1 MESYTNSTRT
11 IFKLT
16 SDVTL
21 PGSCEQLKDG
31 TFIIDSD
38 DAPLDRMAEDGLI
51 EILEENVPSNKD
63 MFCGGT
69 EVIFNKELQFIKPFH
84 GLNGHGSE
92 LRKDK
97 MGTWRCKRCDHT
109 MYVPI
114 DNGRIV
120 EPFECF
126 NDVCG
131 RKGPFEPLFPKELIK
146 PIWKL
151 PMDVIECTP
160 TGLYEDIYLFVKEYL
175 ILKPDEYHI
184 YTLWIMAS
192 WLVDDFDTCPYL
204 LFIAPKESGKSQA
217 IILLQHLCYR
227 AVLSISV
234 TPAALFRSIELWHIT
249 LLIDEAESQV
259 RMDTESGQALYGCL
273 NGGYKRDSYAIRIEG
288 DNKIPTTYEVFGF
301 KGIAS
306 TKVFHPTL
314 ESRSII
320 FNMTQGKPKK
330 LIINK
335 KDTNILRSKLLYWRF
350 STLNKLPLILPES
363 RSGRIIEMFISLFT
377 VAQIFK
383 NCCGVKTVIT
393 YDDLEKILKNKI
405 KELEGLRR
413 EEEVES
419 VDAQVLQA
427 IDKLEERCKEGYTD
441 EMNMI
446 KIMEIADYLKHER
459 GWEEEIG
466 KEKINTTV
474 GRKLKVMGLRT
485 KHTMYGSV
493 LDLTNE
499 ETIVCLK
506 QLKERFLI
514 GSGVGVGIKI

>member
-1 MESYTNSTRT
+1 MDSNTTVTRT

-16 SDVTL
+16 SDMTL
-21 PGSCEQLKDG
+21 PDSCEQLKDG

-38 DAPLDRMAEDGLI
+38 AAPLERMSEDGLI
-51 EILEENVPSNKD
+51 EILQENVSPNKD
-63 MFCGGT
+63 MFCGGA
-69 EVIFNKELQFIKPFH
+69 EIIFNKEMQVIKPFN
-84 GLNGHGSE
+84 GLNGNGSE

-97 MGTWRCKRCDHT
+97 MGMWQCKRCDHT
-109 MYVPI
+109 MFVPL
-114 DNGRIV
+114 DNGKIV

-131 RKGPFEPLFPKELIK
+131 RKGPFKPLFPKELIK

-151 PMDVIECTP
+151 PNDAIECTP
-160 TGLYEDIYLFVKEYL
+160 TGLYEEIYFFVKEYL
-175 ILKPDEYHI
+175 ILKSAEYHI

-217 IILLQHLCYR
+217 ILLLQHLCYR

-234 TPAALFRSIELWHIT
+234 TSAALFRSIELWHIT

-288 DNKIPTTYEVFGF
+288 DNRIPTTYDVFGF

-320 FNMTQGKPKK
+320 INMTQGKPKK
-330 LIINK
+330 MIINK
-335 KDTNILRSKLLYWRF
+335 MDANILRSKLLYWRF
-350 STLNKLPLILPES
+350 TTLTKLPLILPES
-363 RSGRIIEMFISLFT
+363 KSGRIIEMFIPLFT
-377 VAQIFK
+377 VAQVFK
-383 NCCGVKTVIT
+383 NKNGVKTIIS
-393 YDDLEKILKNKI
+393 YDGIEKILKDKI
-405 KELEGLRR
+405 KELEGLRKD
-413 EEEVES
+413 EEVES
-419 VDAQVLQA
+419 VEAQILQV

-441 EMNMI
+441 EKDMI
-446 KIMEIADYLKHER
+446 KIGEIADYLKQER
-459 GWEEEIG
+459 GWEEEPG
-466 KEKINTTV
+466 KEKINTTI
-474 GRKLKVMGLRT
+474 GRRLKVMGLHT
-485 KHTMYGSV
+485 KHTMYGNV
-493 LDLTNE
+493 LDLTDD
-499 ETIVCLK
+499 ETMVCLK
-506 QLKERFLI
+506 QLKERFLFT
-514 GSGVGVGIKI
+514 KAL

>member
-1 MESYTNSTRT
+1 MDSNTITRT

-16 SDVTL
+16 SDITL
-21 PGSCEQLKDG
+21 PDSCDQLKDG

-38 DAPLDRMAEDGLI
+38 AAPLERMSEDGLI
-51 EILEENVPSNKD
+51 EILEENVSPNKD
-63 MFCGGT
+63 MFCGGA
-69 EVIFNKELQFIKPFH
+69 EVIFNKEMLVIKPFS
-84 GLNGHGSE
+84 GLNGNGTE
-92 LRKDK
+92 LRKEK
-97 MGTWRCKRCDHT
+97 MGLWQCKRCNHT
-109 MYVPI
+109 THIPLYDGKFM
-114 DNGRIV
+114 
-120 EPFECF
+120 EPFECE

-131 RKGPFEPLFPKELIK
+131 RKGPFKPLFPKELIK

-151 PMDVIECTP
+151 PIDAIECTP
-160 TGLYEDIYLFVKEYL
+160 TGLYEEIYLFVREYL
-175 ILKPDEYHI
+175 ILKPVEYHI

-217 IILLQHLCYR
+217 ILLLQHLCYR

-234 TPAALFRSIELWHIT
+234 TSAALFRSIELWHIT
-249 LLIDEAESQV
+249 LLIDEAESQI

-288 DNKIPTTYEVFGF
+288 DNRIPTTYDVFGF

-320 FNMTQGKPKK
+320 INMTQGKPKK
-330 LIINK
+330 MIINK
-335 KDTNILRSKLLYWRF
+335 MDANILRSKLLYWRF

-363 RSGRIIEMFISLFT
+363 KSGRIIEMFISLFT

-383 NCCGVKTVIT
+383 NKSGVKTIIS
-393 YDDLEKILKNKI
+393 YDDLEKILKDKI
-405 KELEGLRR
+405 KELEGLRK

-419 VDAQVLQA
+419 VEAQILQA
-427 IDKLEERCKEGYTD
+427 VDKLEERCKEGYTD
-441 EMNMI
+441 EKDMI

-459 GWEEEIG
+459 GWEEEPG
-466 KEKINTTV
+466 REKINTTV
-474 GRKLKVMGLRT
+474 GRRLKVMGLHT
-485 KHTMYGSV
+485 KHTMYGNV
-493 LDLTNE
+493 LKLADE
-499 ETIVCLK
+499 ETVLCLK

-514 GSGVGVGIKI
+514 GVKP

>member
-1 MESYTNSTRT
+1 MESDITTTRT
-11 IFKLT
+11 VFKLI
-16 SDVTL
+16 SDITL
-21 PGSCEQLKDG
+21 PDSCEQLKDG

-38 DAPLDRMAEDGLI
+38 GAPLERMAQDGLI
-51 EILEENVPSNKD
+51 EILQENVSPNKG
-63 MFCGGT
+63 MFCGGP
-69 EVIFNKELQFIKPFH
+69 EVIFNKEMQFIQPF
-84 GLNGHGSE
+84 NGINGYGSE
-92 LRKDK
+92 LRKEK
-97 MGTWRCKRCDHT
+97 MGTWKCKRCDHT
-109 MYVPI
+109 TYIPI
-114 DNGRIV
+114 DNGKIV
-120 EPFECF
+120 EPFECD

-131 RKGPFEPLFPKELIK
+131 RKGPFKSLFPKELIK
-146 PIWKL
+146 PIWKI
-151 PMDVIECTP
+151 PTDAIECTP
-160 TGLYEDIYLFVKEYL
+160 TELYEEIYFFVKEYL
-175 ILKPDEYHI
+175 ILKPSEYHI

-288 DNKIPTTYEVFGF
+288 DNRIPTTYDVFGF

-320 FNMTQGKPKK
+320 INMTQGKPRK

-335 KDTNILRSKLLYWRF
+335 MSANILRSKLLYWRF
-350 STLNKLPLILPES
+350 STLTKLPLILPES
-363 RSGRIIEMFISLFT
+363 RSGRIIEMFIPIFT
-377 VAQIFK
+377 VAQVFK
-383 NCCGVKTVIT
+383 HKVGIKTVIT
-393 YDDLEKILKNKI
+393 YEELEKILKDKI
-405 KELEGLRR
+405 KELEGLRK
-413 EEEVES
+413 EEEIES
-419 VDAQVLQA
+419 VEAQILQA
-427 IDKLEERCKEGYTD
+427 VSRLEERCKEGYTD
-441 EMNMI
+441 ERGMI
-446 KIMEIADYLKHER
+446 KIAEVADYLKHEC
-459 GWEEEIG
+459 GWDEETG

-474 GRKLKVMGLRT
+474 GRRLKVMGLHT
-485 KHTMYGSV
+485 KHTMHGNV
-493 LDLTNE
+493 LDLIDE

-514 GSGVGVGIKI
+514 EYRI

>member
-1 MESYTNSTRT
+1 MEPKTTRT
-11 IFKLT
+11 VFILI
-16 SDVTL
+16 SDITL
-21 PGSCEQLKDG
+21 PESCDQLTDG

-38 DAPLDRMAEDGLI
+38 AAPLERMAEDGLI
-51 EILEENVPSNKD
+51 EVLEENISPNKD
-63 MFCGGT
+63 MFCGGA
-69 EVIFNKELQFIKPFH
+69 EIILNKDLQFIKPFN
-84 GLNGHGSE
+84 GLSGHGSE
-92 LRKDK
+92 LKKDR
-97 MGTWRCKRCDHT
+97 MGAWKCQRCDHT
-109 MYVPI
+109 TFIPF
-114 DNGRIV
+114 DNGKLV
-120 EPFECF
+120 EPFVCE

-131 RKGPFEPLFPKELIK
+131 RKGPFTPLFPKELIK

-151 PMDVIECTP
+151 PIDAIGCTP
-160 TGLYEDIYLFVKEYL
+160 TGLYEEILLFVKDYL
-175 ILKPDEYHI
+175 VLKPVEYHI

-249 LLIDEAESQV
+249 LLIDEAESQI

-288 DNKIPTTYEVFGF
+288 DNKIPTTYDVFGF

-320 FNMTQGKPKK
+320 INMTQGKPKK
-330 LIINK
+330 LLVNK
-335 KDTNILRSKLLYWRF
+335 KDAALIRSKLLYWRF
-350 STLNKLPLILPES
+350 STLNKLPLIFPES
-363 RSGRIIEMFISLFT
+363 KSGRIIEMFISLFT
-377 VAQIFK
+377 VAQIFRNK
-383 NCCGVKTVIT
+383 LGVKTVIT
-393 YDDLEKILKNKI
+393 YDDLEKILNDKI
-405 KELEGLRR
+405 KELEGLRKD
-413 EEEVES
+413 EEVES
-419 VDAQVLQA
+419 LDAQILQA
-427 IDKLEERCKEGYTD
+427 IDKLEDRCKEGYTD
-441 EMNMI
+441 EKNMI
-446 KIMEIADYLKHER
+446 KVMEIADYLKHER
-459 GWEEEIG
+459 GWEEEAG

-474 GRKLKVMGLRT
+474 GRKLKVMGLHT
-485 KHTMYGSV
+485 KHTMYGNA

-499 ETIVCLK
+499 ETIICLK

-514 GSGVGVGIKI
+514 ESKP